1 MFKINFSNKCIKSSV
16 FLLFA
21 LIISLFLGSYRFLI
35 FDNDP
40 VASLPII
47 SNNIVIENLD
57 NMNKDSEEMNKDS
70 EEKSSNLVN
79 KKVSLSAPAPAPAST
94 QAPAPASKLNYSK
107 VSDSP
112 SAKNAPVSSPIS
124 SSVIKMSD
132 KDVSD
137 ILKLYNET
145 IN

>member
-1 MFKINFSNKCIKSSV
+1 MFKYNFSNKCIKSSV

-21 LIISLFLGSYRFLI
+21 LLISLFLGSYRFLI

-57 NMNKDSEEMNKDS
+57 NMNKDSEE
-70 EEKSSNLVN
+70 KSSNLVD
-79 KKVSLSAPAPAPAST
+79 KKGPASAPAPVASKPATVPAPTPAST
-94 QAPAPASKLNYSK
+94 STPSYSK

-112 SAKNAPVSSPIS
+112 SAKNAPVSSPVS
-124 SSVIKMSD
+124 SSDIKMSD